1 MFVKITSV
9 ATLPD
14 YILLV
19 GFATGEYKKFDLK
32 PLIEKY
38 APFKAL
44 EDTEGL
50 YEQVKIDAGGYGLVW
65 NDDLDIAADGIYDRG
80 TLCEPPC
87 DIAAYRQKL
96 IDEFVKA
103 RKSARLS
110 QKQLEIISG
119 IPQPCIARTE
129 RGITDPQLTTFLKL
143 LEPLG
148 LTLSITDI

>member
-19 GFATGEYKKFDLK
+19 GFASGEYKQFDLK
-32 PLIEKY
+32 PLIYKY
-38 APFKAL
+38 APFKSL
-44 EDTEGL
+44 TEVTGL

-65 NDDLDIAADGIYDRG
+65 NDDLDIAADGLYEKG
-80 TLCEPPC
+80 TSCSLPT
-87 DIAAYRQKL
+87 DIDVYKQTL
-96 IDEFVKA
+96 VEEFVKA
-103 RKSARLS
+103 RKSAGLS
-110 QKQLEIISG
+110 QKQLEILSG

-129 RGITDPQLTTFLKL
+129 KGITDPQLTTLLKM

-148 LTLSITDI
+148 LTLSITNI